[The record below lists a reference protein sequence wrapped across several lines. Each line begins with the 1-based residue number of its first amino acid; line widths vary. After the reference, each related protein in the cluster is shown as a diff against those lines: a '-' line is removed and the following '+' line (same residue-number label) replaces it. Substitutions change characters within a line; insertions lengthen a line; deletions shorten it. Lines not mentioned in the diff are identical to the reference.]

1 MELVQLPPRS
11 TSDSISS
18 SACSLRLHLTNE
30 YRAEISPTLCVPAG
44 QERQTWGA
52 RGPVA
57 ETTGR
62 EHWWEMPNML
72 QSPPSVFSPSS
83 GSHPHPEPS
92 PLQSSWFQ
100 GHSTALQGCF
110 VPPGARAKPGFLSR
124 SAAHQCPPRCVR
136 PSPAPWPG
144 LASLQLR
151 GHGEGRQALAAAQGG
166 SHSQEG
172 ARGNREHVLPSRSL
186 QTQLDAHPTAEG
198 SASGEEAGAAPN
210 GKGGRPR
217 SRDTVQQWHRGGQ
230 SG

>member
-18 SACSLRLHLTNE
+18 SACSLRLHLTSE
-30 YRAEISPTLCVPAG
+30 YRAEISPTLCVPVG

-72 QSPPSVFSPSS
+72 QSSPNVFSPSS
-83 GSHPHPEPS
+83 GSHSHPEPS

-100 GHSTALQGCF
+100 GHSTALRGCF
-110 VPPGARAKPGFLSR
+110 VPPGARAKPGFLPR
-124 SAAHQCPPRCVR
+124 SAARLCPPRCVW

-144 LASLQLR
+144 LA
-151 GHGEGRQALAAAQGG
+151 
-166 SHSQEG
+166 
-172 ARGNREHVLPSRSL
+172 
-186 QTQLDAHPTAEG
+186 
-198 SASGEEAGAAPN
+198 
-210 GKGGRPR
+210 
-217 SRDTVQQWHRGGQ
+217 
-230 SG
+230 